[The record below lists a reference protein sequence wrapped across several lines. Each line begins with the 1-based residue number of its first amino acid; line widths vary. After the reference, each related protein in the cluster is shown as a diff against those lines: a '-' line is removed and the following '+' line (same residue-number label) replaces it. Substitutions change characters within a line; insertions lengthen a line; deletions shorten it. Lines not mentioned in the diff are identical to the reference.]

1 MDKMFLKQS
10 ACIIATLIMLTL
22 LGCSCSCC
30 KSQSDRLDDSATM
43 ALDSFRQCRYI
54 ALTKG
59 VGMSGRRSEQ
69 YDYANQLSRHATVE
83 QLAEIANTDTSR
95 ISRLWAFRI
104 LLKKAD
110 KQVLDVLKQALNDTT
125 YVQLMSGCE
134 RFIELYNRAAIYV
147 YNYDYEK
154 LKLSDQL
161 RFSADSLI
169 FFGYMKKYGFDD
181 VVFVNFKPHKI
192 YYATIEEE
200 ADKGNEAI
208 LPLLAKYQNLNDRQR
223 INKLL
228 KASLKENG
236 EMTYSCREAIRTWSD
251 PAFEWYAKTVC
262 KTAVKK
268 QDYYIDD
275 YLPLL
280 WAYPA
285 TWSFQILEDILSE
298 KKDLASD
305 NEFTC
310 NKEQTLDFLA
320 EQVRT
325 QPPHPL
331 FRPLYDKYLMKKD

>member
-30 KSQSDRLDDSATM
+30 KSQSGALDDSATM
-43 ALDSFRQCRYI
+43 ALDSFRHCHYM
-54 ALTKG
+54 ALSEG
-59 VGMSGRRSEQ
+59 VGEDGHRSEQ
-69 YDYANQLSRHATVE
+69 YAYANLLSRHATVG

-95 ISRLWAFRI
+95 IARLWAFRT

-110 KQVLDVLKQALNDTT
+110 KQVLGILKQALNDTMP
-125 YVQLMSGCE
+125 VQLMSGCE
-134 RFIELYNRAAIYV
+134 RYNEPYNQATISV
-147 YNYDYEK
+147 YSYDHEE
-154 LKLSDQL
+154 LKLSEQQL
-161 RFSADSLI
+161 YSIDSLI
-169 FFGYMKKYGFDD
+169 FFGYMKKYGFDN
-181 VVFVNFKPHKI
+181 VVLVNLKAHPI
-192 YYATIEEE
+192 YYPTVVKE

-251 PAFEWYAKTVC
+251 PAFEWYAKAVC
-262 KTAVKK
+262 QTAVKK

-285 TWSFQILEDILSE
+285 TWSYQILEDILSE